1 MKRFVSLLLMTA
13 LCITLAACGN
23 SGAGTDGAADKSAS
37 DEKQESNA
45 GDSKTDEGSQTDGK
59 DAEPSNADSP
69 NNGKDAEPSAEEK
82 EEDKETG
89 KILVAYFSCTGTT
102 KKLAESLAGGLE
114 ADIYEIAPEVPYTS
128 EDLDYNDDSSRSTK
142 EMDDASSRPAI
153 AGSVENMEQYG
164 TVVIAYPI
172 WWGEAPRIIDTFVE
186 SYDFS
191 GKTVV
196 PFCTSGGSGIGSSA
210 KTLESLAGSGT
221 WLEGKRF
228 GGGESEDEMTA
239 WINGLGIE

>member
-1 MKRFVSLLLMTA
+1 MKRFVSLLLMA
-13 LCITLAACGN
+13 VLCITLAACSG

-59 DAEPSNADSP
+59 DAEPSNADSQADADSP
-69 NNGKDAEPSAEEK
+69 NDGQEK
-82 EEDKETG
+82 EADKETG

-114 ADIYEIAPEVPYTS
+114 ADIYEIVPEVPYTS
-128 EDLDYNDDSSRSTK
+128 EDLDYNDDSSRSTA
-142 EMDDASSRPAI
+142 EMNDASSRPAI